1 MLSSNLQGKYRM
13 NINQFSITP
22 LISSQLLELNDNNLS
37 VIESDFFQQLLQFN
51 DNEKPQLDKHD
62 NEDVAD
68 LLPTFKEEKSNKED
82 KNDSDALITLF
93 VPPLLN
99 SQLEQPSTL
108 LIAKE
113 QLTEQT
119 EQIDNNKPLL
129 ETNLKK
135 IDRLLEVNPS
145 EVDKQLIDIDRD
157 IALDN
162 KASEILTSINNSE
175 QLITKT
181 NEHNDNNL
189 LPTKN
194 IQHQT
199 TKSTN
204 LFETVKT
211 EQISQ
216 ESHPKNIE
224 TSVVNTVLEQSITD
238 NHSDSNITNSHQE
251 STLLTT
257 PKNIETS
264 VVNTVLEQ
272 SINDNQSDS
281 NITNSNQESTLLTTV
296 VNSQVPSPSSPSVAV
311 AQLNMT
317 LPMPMDIAKWQ
328 ASLNEQISLI
338 TRQGI
343 QNAEIKLHPEELGS
357 LHIKLAMIDE
367 KMDLHMTVAHNV
379 VKSVLELA
387 LPQLRTSLEEQG
399 ITLQQTN
406 ISDSSMMDDSKQ
418 STSYRQKQ
426 QFEPELFLDDEKQAK
441 QESSHNTD
449 VIQSGLSIFA

>member
-1 MLSSNLQGKYRM
+1 M

-51 DNEKPQLDKHD
+51 DNEKPQLDKQD

-68 LLPTFKEEKSNKED
+68 LLPTLKEEKSSKED

-145 EVDKQLIDIDRD
+145 EADKQLIDLDIDRD
-157 IALDN
+157 IAFDN

-194 IQHQT
+194 IEHQT

-224 TSVVNTVLEQSITD
+224 TSVVNTVLEQSIND
-238 NHSDSNITNSHQE
+238 NHSDSNITNSH
-251 STLLTT
+251 
-257 PKNIETS
+257 
-264 VVNTVLEQ
+264 
-272 SINDNQSDS
+272 
-281 NITNSNQESTLLTTV
+281 QESTLLTTV

-418 STSYRQKQ
+418 SASYRQKQ

>member
-1 MLSSNLQGKYRM
+1 M
-13 NINQFSITP
+13 NINPFSITP

-51 DNEKPQLDKHD
+51 DNEKPQLDKQD

-68 LLPTFKEEKSNKED
+68 LLPTLKEEKSNKED

-145 EVDKQLIDIDRD
+145 EADKQLIDLDIDRD
-157 IALDN
+157 IAFDN

-194 IQHQT
+194 IEHQT

-224 TSVVNTVLEQSITD
+224 TSVVNTVLEQSIND
-238 NHSDSNITNSHQE
+238 NHSDSNITNSH
-251 STLLTT
+251 
-257 PKNIETS
+257 
-264 VVNTVLEQ
+264 
-272 SINDNQSDS
+272 
-281 NITNSNQESTLLTTV
+281 QESTLLTTV

-418 STSYRQKQ
+418 SASYRQKQ